1 MIVMKLVCTVILEI
15 FNKYVNFE
23 LDLTF
28 KYVFSNALMT
38 GTLYLY
44 NLSSVSEFSM
54 KCVLSNL
61 LHVFET
67 HS

>member
-23 LDLTF
+23 LDLT
-28 KYVFSNALMT
+28 
-38 GTLYLY
+38 YLNMY
-44 NLSSVSEFSM
+44 LVM
-54 KCVLSNL
+54 
-61 LHVFET
+61 

>member
-1 MIVMKLVCTVILEI
+1 
-15 FNKYVNFE
+15 
-23 LDLTF
+23 
-28 KYVFSNALMT
+28 MT

-44 NLSSVSEFSM
+44 NLSSVSEFPVSEFSM